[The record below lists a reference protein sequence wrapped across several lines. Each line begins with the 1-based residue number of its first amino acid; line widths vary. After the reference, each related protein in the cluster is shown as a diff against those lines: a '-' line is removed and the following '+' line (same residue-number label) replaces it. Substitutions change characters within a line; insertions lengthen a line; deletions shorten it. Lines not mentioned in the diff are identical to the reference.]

1 MAGVKWIIVF
11 LLHFSQTFVINN
23 WNFLLTWKIPCENH
37 QKMWQMFGKKW
48 NKKKPWIN
56 LRSFNS
62 FLALTFGHKTRI
74 SETRS
79 ITICCPNIIIFW
91 NLVEKFLIVL
101 FWLLL
106 KKNLSYLC
114 QLWILSVMAF
124 KRTKILD
131 FFSSFAAPPPQLYIE
146 ILVRKFQR
154 YIYLPKYIL
163 DDQLKKIFQFLFIN
177 YTFQPPNHKKIFW
190 FFCGMYKSK

>member
-1 MAGVKWIIVF
+1 MKII
-11 LLHFSQTFVINN
+11 
-23 WNFLLTWKIPCENH
+23 
-37 QKMWQMFGKKW
+37 KKCDKCLAK
-48 NKKKPWIN
+48 NGTKKKPWIN

-106 KKNLSYLC
+106 KKNLSYIC

-131 FFSSFAAPPPQLYIE
+131 FFFFFCCPATSIIYWNPSAKISK
-146 ILVRKFQR
+146 I

-163 DDQLKKIFQFLFIN
+163 DDQLKKNFQFLFTN
-177 YTFQPPNHKKIFW
+177 YTFQPPNHKKIFDLSVE
-190 FFCGMYKSK
+190 CTNPNSY